1 MLSFTATSGSTAI
14 AGWRVIPRTYI
25 HGNTYG
31 GFKFSCGFGFH
42 TGMASGGI
50 NRRLFVGFQSSGVAP
65 TDLQPSTILD
75 CFFFGLDNGDVNIQF
90 MHNDGAGT
98 CTKIDTGLPRPTAD
112 QVDFYCVEF
121 LSVAGSSVVNYKI
134 TNQLNGTMFSG
145 SVSTNL
151 PSNTTALAPRAWL
164 SAGGVASAV
173 AISMNHIYI
182 ET

>member
-1 MLSFTATSGSTAI
+1 
-14 AGWRVIPRTYI
+14 
-25 HGNTYG
+25 
-31 GFKFSCGFGFH
+31 
-42 TGMASGGI
+42 MASGGI

-65 TDLQPSTILD
+65 TDIVPSTIAS

-121 LSVAGSSVVNYKI
+121 LSVAGSSVLNYKI
-134 TNQLNGTMFSG
+134 INELNGTMFSG
-145 SVSTNL
+145 SVSTDL